1 MSDTSLALLGE
12 LSPAANA
19 DLVPAAK
26 SAPAASE
33 GSRSRSSSHHSIASA
48 DVKRIQETPTA
59 TGMLRSFYIIY
70 YISISSTVFLY
81 SRLYFYI

>member
-59 TGMLRSFYIIY
+59 TGMLRSLYVFY
-70 YISISSTVFLY
+70 YISIF
-81 SRLYFYI
+81 